1 MSCTLVGRGVYF
13 DERGRLLPDDSFL
26 LVAAVSLL
34 VLATHC
40 CSVDMIQSRICG
52 QKEKK
57 ERGRERKRD
66 IGGRREEERMSGWM
80 DGERKIE
87 KDRERD

>member
-40 CSVDMIQSRICG
+40 CSVDMIQSRICVE
-52 QKEKK
+52 KEK
-57 ERGRERKRD
+57 ERRGEKK
-66 IGGRREEERMSGWM
+66 GGG
-80 DGERKIE
+80 GE
-87 KDRERD
+87 